1 MSCFFDSRCISNCIS
16 TFASNISILSVSFRD
31 SEFYFLNSLAFLKFV
46 KNSRILRIFKIH
58 KNFLGA
64 AYCCGCSV
72 VGVSVCLNVY
82 DGMPF
87 CPSRPRAAQKLMNRS
102 RSHLLACNF
111 AKYSPIK
118 KNSLAES
125 AINVS

>member
-1 MSCFFDSRCISNCIS
+1 MAKSLVSCFSDSRCITNCIS
-16 TFASNISILSVSFRD
+16 TFASNISILSVRFRD

-58 KNFLGA
+58 KNFQSTAAVVLGA

-72 VGVSVCLNVY
+72 VGVSACLNVY

-87 CPSRPRAAQKLMNRS
+87 CRSRPRAAQKLMNRS

-111 AKYSPIK
+111 AKYSPM
-118 KNSLAES
+118 
-125 AINVS
+125 